1 MAELQ
6 GKRGNRVWFLSRA
19 YLAKLPEQL
28 DEGALTKRVGEAGV
42 EGQSGI
48 ILGQNSHP
56 TFLIGKLEK
65 KSVPRLD
72 ITKGQRSHLVIKV
85 EKADFIPWPKW
96 EWGHTCLEQRWD
108 VSTIS
113 PFSSTTQWS
122 GNASPWDPG
131 HPALGWWHQ
140 MSRSPFRGK

>member
-6 GKRGNRVWFLSRA
+6 GKRGNCVWFLSRA

-48 ILGQNSHP
+48 VLGQNSHP
-56 TFLIGKLEK
+56 AFLIGKLEK

-72 ITKGQRSHLVIKV
+72 ITKEQRSHLVIKE
-85 EKADFIPWPKW
+85 EKVDFIP
-96 EWGHTCLEQRWD
+96 
-108 VSTIS
+108 
-113 PFSSTTQWS
+113 
-122 GNASPWDPG
+122 
-131 HPALGWWHQ
+131 
-140 MSRSPFRGK
+140 